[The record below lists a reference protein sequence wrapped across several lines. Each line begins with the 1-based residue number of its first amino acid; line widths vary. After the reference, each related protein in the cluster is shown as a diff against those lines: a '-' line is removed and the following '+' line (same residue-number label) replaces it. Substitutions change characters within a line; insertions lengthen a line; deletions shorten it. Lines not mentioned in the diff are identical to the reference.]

1 MPGQNQG
8 HIAEAA
14 HLQLQEAGTYLRA
27 IKSNPPTIAPWS
39 MQSRESSERNQ
50 PPVPVALIFALNTM
64 PFEPVAQHLQIADF
78 LPNSFPAKMQLAG
91 AEKLPGSSS

>member
-27 IKSNPPTIAPWS
+27 IKSNPPTIAPRS
-39 MQSRESSERNQ
+39 MQSREGSERNQ
-50 PPVPVALIFALNTM
+50 PPVALIFALITL
-64 PFEPVAQHLQIADF
+64 PFEPGPVAQHLQIADF

>member
-27 IKSNPPTIAPWS
+27 IKSNPPTIAPRS
-39 MQSRESSERNQ
+39 MQSREGSERNQ
-50 PPVPVALIFALNTM
+50 PPVALIFALNTL

>member
-8 HIAEAA
+8 HIAVAA

-39 MQSRESSERNQ
+39 MQNREGSERNQ
-50 PPVPVALIFALNTM
+50 PPVALIFALNTL

>member
-8 HIAEAA
+8 HIAVAA

-27 IKSNPPTIAPWS
+27 IKSNPPTIAPRS
-39 MQSRESSERNQ
+39 MQSREGSERNQ

-64 PFEPVAQHLQIADF
+64 PFEPMAQHLQIADF